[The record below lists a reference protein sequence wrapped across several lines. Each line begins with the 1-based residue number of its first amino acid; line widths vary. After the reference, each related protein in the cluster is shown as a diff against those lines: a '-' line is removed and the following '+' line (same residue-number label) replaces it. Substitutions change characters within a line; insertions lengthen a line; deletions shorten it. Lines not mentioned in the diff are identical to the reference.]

1 MTNLSTLMIEGRK
14 RKNLTQEELAKRLNV
29 TRQAVSNWE
38 NDKNYPNVEI
48 LKSIAKE
55 LDLKLSDVLE
65 IDNKALKIKHR
76 KRLIILSIIFIIV
89 LIVLIGMFFSILKR
103 NKIAVY
109 TFSIESDNVN
119 INGGTL
125 VLSRVKNYLAIGSIT
140 SNTIPIDNDTTI
152 RLYQSLDSKERLI
165 IECGYRPNLIIRE
178 DYGYSEYF
186 DKNFRIDN
194 VYIDIIT
201 KDNSYTYKLDFF
213 KEFSNDGLFYF
224 KNRAISDEE
233 ATYDI
238 PNKSIIPENRLL
250 NNGYTYDLDKGTY
263 NKINNE
269 CVFNYSKDNNT
280 LYLNCSN
287 NDKIFDISS
296 YISFNT
302 LLVHLNKFNY
312 ELNAFD
318 DICTFTKD
326 DEIKCNKGNF
336 DSLGNYYNL
345 LINEYNL
352 LVNK

>member
-1 MTNLSTLMIEGRK
+1 MANLSTLMIEGRK

-55 LDLKLSDVLE
+55 LDLKLNDVLE
-65 IDNKALKIKHR
+65 IDNKALKRKHR

-89 LIVLIGMFFSILKR
+89 LIVLIVMLFSILKR

-109 TFSIESDNVN
+109 TFSIESDDVN

-194 VYIDIIT
+194 VYMYIIT
-201 KDNSYTYKLDFF
+201 KDNIYTYKLDFL

-224 KNRAISDEE
+224 K
-233 ATYDI
+233 
-238 PNKSIIPENRLL
+238 K
-250 NNGYTYDLDKGTY
+250 K
-263 NKINNE
+263 
-269 CVFNYSKDNNT
+269 
-280 LYLNCSN
+280 
-287 NDKIFDISS
+287 
-296 YISFNT
+296 
-302 LLVHLNKFNY
+302 
-312 ELNAFD
+312 
-318 DICTFTKD
+318 
-326 DEIKCNKGNF
+326 
-336 DSLGNYYNL
+336 
-345 LINEYNL
+345 
-352 LVNK
+352 

>member
-14 RKNLTQEELAKRLNV
+14 KKNLTQEELAKRLNV

-38 NDKNYPNVEI
+38 NDRNYPNVDI
-48 LKSIAKE
+48 LKNIALE
-55 LDLKLSDVLE
+55 LDLKLSDVLD
-65 IDNKALKIKHR
+65 IDNKTLRKKHK
-76 KRLIILSIIFIIV
+76 KRLIIISIIFVIV
-89 LIVLIGMFFSILKR
+89 LIALIVMFLGILRR
-103 NKIAVY
+103 NKIDVY
-109 TFSIESDNVN
+109 TFEIKSNDVN

-125 VLSRVKNYLAIGSIT
+125 VLSRVENYLAIGSIT
-140 SNTIPIDNDTTI
+140 SDTILIDNDTTI

-186 DKNFRIDN
+186 DKNFRINN

-201 KDNSYTYKLDFF
+201 KDNSYTYKLDFL
-213 KEFSNDGLFYF
+213 KEFGNDGLFYF

-233 ATYDI
+233 ATYEI
-238 PNKSIIPENRLL
+238 PNKPIIPENRLL

-263 NKINNE
+263 NKINND
-269 CVFNYSKDNNT
+269 CIFNYSKENNT
-280 LYLNCSN
+280 LYLNCPGN
-287 NDKIFDISS
+287 TFDIDAT
-296 YISFNT
+296 ISINT
-302 LLVHLNKFNY
+302 LVVHLNKYNK
-312 ELNAFD
+312 EINAFD

-352 LVNK
+352 LVNG

>member
-1 MTNLSTLMIEGRK
+1 MANLSSLMIEGRK
-14 RKNLTQEELAKRLNV
+14 RKNLTQEELANRLNV

-38 NDKNYPNVEI
+38 NDRNYPNVDI
-48 LKSIAKE
+48 LKNIALE
-55 LDLKLSDVLE
+55 LDLKLSDVLD
-65 IDNKALKIKHR
+65 IDNKTLRKKHK
-76 KRLIILSIIFIIV
+76 KRLIIISIIFVIV
-89 LIVLIGMFFSILKR
+89 LIALIVMFLGILRR
-103 NKIAVY
+103 NKIDVY
-109 TFSIESDNVN
+109 TFEIESNDVN

-125 VLSRVKNYLAIGSIT
+125 VLSRVENYLAIGSIT
-140 SNTIPIDNDTTI
+140 SDTILIDADTTI

-165 IECGYRPNLIIRE
+165 IECNYHPNLIIRE

-224 KNRAISDEE
+224 KNKSISDEE

-250 NNGYTYDLDKGTY
+250 NNGYTYDLDNKTY
-263 NKINNE
+263 TKINNE

-287 NDKIFDISS
+287 NDNIFDIGS

-352 LVNK
+352 LVNG